1 MTDLR
6 PSWTWQFTDAAGH
19 ELDRPASPS
28 FTERFDA
35 EEWLGVHW
43 RALRDQGA
51 AGAMLRHAG
60 SAVAPVHDLTAVP
73 ERMTF
78 RAED

>member
-1 MTDLR
+1 M
-6 PSWTWQFTDAAGH
+6 SWTWQFADSSDRA
-19 ELDRPASPS
+19 LDRPTSPA
-28 FTERFDA
+28 FEWRFDA

-51 AGAMLRHAG
+51 AKALLHRGDVP
-60 SAVAPVHDLTAVP
+60 VAPVYDLAAVP

-78 RAED
+78 RVED